1 MPKWR
6 RFFFRSVVTFWSLE
20 NMKFLFTLCTLCA
33 LSWPS
38 AARDVT
44 IDLQSPEWLPKARE
58 AIEQKNYGLAINV
71 LTQANEKQ
79 SADWHNLMGYSLR
92 LNSPPQL
99 LRAEQHYQAALE
111 KDPVHLGALEYYGEL
126 LLMKNDLTGA
136 QAMLK
141 RLELACPA
149 GCEELRD
156 LQKDV
161 ADFKAK
167 K

>member
-1 MPKWR
+1 M
-6 RFFFRSVVTFWSLE
+6 
-20 NMKFLFTLCTLCA
+20 MKLLFTLCTLCA
-33 LSWPS
+33 LSCPS

-44 IDLQSPEWLPKARE
+44 IDLESPEWLTQARE
-58 AIEQKNYGLAINV
+58 AIEKKNYGLAIHV
-71 LTQANEKQ
+71 LTQANEKL
-79 SADWHNLMGYSLR
+79 SADWHNLMGFSLR
-92 LNSPPQL
+92 LNNPPQL
-99 LRAEQHYQAALE
+99 MKAEQHYQAALE

-126 LLMKNDLTGA
+126 LLMKNDLAGA
-136 QAMLK
+136 QTMLK